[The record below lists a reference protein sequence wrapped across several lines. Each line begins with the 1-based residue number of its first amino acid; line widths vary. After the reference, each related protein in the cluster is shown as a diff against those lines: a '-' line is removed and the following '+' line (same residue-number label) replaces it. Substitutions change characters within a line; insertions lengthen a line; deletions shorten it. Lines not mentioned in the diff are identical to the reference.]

1 MLTLATHR
9 PREFSKSQEY
19 FWSFFS
25 FLYYLR
31 EIEKDGVYCLKY
43 TRNSLFSLVD
53 LYKRQQSN
61 YARRTAEKSSDPT
74 GKNPVFFLDFF
85 MMCTRMCTD
94 YGFFWNSCVCTLE
107 HISQY
112 ISLCGSQ
119 INRKP
124 TVVREKRE
132 KKKRKSYYNYYEKTR
147 SHTAGLKTESRQPFC
162 YTYAACNIYS
172 LEVYIYSFFN
182 RDGYIDPV
190 ARSSCFSFGSFS
202 SSCGFFFSPLK
213 F

>member
-1 MLTLATHR
+1 
-9 PREFSKSQEY
+9 
-19 FWSFFS
+19 
-25 FLYYLR
+25 
-31 EIEKDGVYCLKY
+31 
-43 TRNSLFSLVD
+43 
-53 LYKRQQSN
+53 
-61 YARRTAEKSSDPT
+61 
-74 GKNPVFFLDFF
+74 

-202 SSCGFFFSPLK
+202 SSCGFFFFLPSNSNGGK
-213 F
+213 